1 MESSLTAIGFSELD
15 EEYTVEDLLEQVLK
29 DAEAQQF
36 VEIEGKHILA
46 EYTQKISEN
55 TYINARVGL
64 DKDTTK
70 KDSKIEVYD
79 CEAYVLSD
87 RVLDVCDVEIE
98 CIDNIGAHYV
108 ICEEK
113 TTSMQ
118 MIFWLQNVVE
128 YLKGKRQHK
137 TCTQINIAAI
147 ANEGTI
153 ILPIEQDE
161 EDEQLE
167 KEEREKIRDI
177 IQLMKDGD
185 EEAKQR
191 LEAEEKELDQQLKER
206 LYQEDFLTIMS
217 RYFIPVTLQDAVY
230 AVLGEIV
237 DIKERE
243 NSKTN
248 ELMYDFTLNVNDVLM
263 DVVISKKQLV
273 GMPSIGMRFMGTC
286 WLQGKVIM
294 S

>member
-1 MESSLTAIGFSELD
+1 M
-15 EEYTVEDLLEQVLK
+15 
-29 DAEAQQF
+29 
-36 VEIEGKHILA
+36 
-46 EYTQKISEN
+46 
-55 TYINARVGL
+55 
-64 DKDTTK
+64 
-70 KDSKIEVYD
+70 
-79 CEAYVLSD
+79 
-87 RVLDVCDVEIE
+87 
-98 CIDNIGAHYV
+98 
-108 ICEEK
+108 
-113 TTSMQ
+113 
-118 MIFWLQNVVE
+118 
-128 YLKGKRQHK
+128 
-137 TCTQINIAAI
+137 
-147 ANEGTI
+147 
-153 ILPIEQDE
+153 PIEQDE